1 MVFLVNKIIRAS
13 SLSDFLFG
21 ECSNLSVEYSPAFLV
36 SHQQIQLKSYKLS
49 KTQPLKQ
56 GTLKGNKTWFI
67 GSSLALSLV
76 SITAPINEA
85 SGRPCCSYL
94 IRELRA
100 LLESEMSVVWFLHSC
115 HKPQF
120 MSSYALLVLGHKI
133 DELLICHQL
142 FQITNIFRYFKSL
155 GLNENRLVDIHTE
168 F

>member
-1 MVFLVNKIIRAS
+1 MVFLVNKIIRTS
-13 SLSDFLFG
+13 SLSDFKFG

-36 SHQQIQLKSYKLS
+36 SHQQIQLS

-56 GTLKGNKTWFI
+56 GTLKSNKTWFS

-120 MSSYALLVLGHKI
+120 MSSYALLVVGHKI

-142 FQITNIFRYFKSL
+142 FQITNIFCYFKAL
-155 GLNENRLVDIHTE
+155 GLNENRDIHTV